1 MILFAWHLML
11 ISNLL
16 IRNCYNR
23 YGCNPSVEDSGG
35 VEWSCSEQ
43 LSPLCPAAV
52 QLIRAISRHAV
63 YHWII
68 KPISQLWGS
77 WILTLILSGKSAF
90 AFKTANSLP
99 KRPSTF
105 TNLINLLLH
114 LDDWQ
119 RSSLT
124 LYHIIW
130 RRLRKS
136 HLPVICLSYCEYCCP
151 SWTTQSALAWWGKG
165 KVGPLWMFGLI
176 K

>member
-43 LSPLCPAAV
+43 LSPLCPAAAR
-52 QLIRAISRHAV
+52 LIRAISRHAV

-105 TNLINLLLH
+105 TNLINLL
-114 LDDWQ
+114 
-119 RSSLT
+119 
-124 LYHIIW
+124 HITFGWLAKIF
-130 RRLRKS
+130 
-136 HLPVICLSYCEYCCP
+136 IDALSYNLKKVEKKPPACNMSLILWILLSKLNNP
-151 SWTTQSALAWWGKG
+151 VSA
-165 KVGPLWMFGLI
+165 GLVR
-176 K
+176 

>member
-1 MILFAWHLML
+1 ML

-43 LSPLCPAAV
+43 LSPLGPAAAR
-52 QLIRAISRHAV
+52 LIRAISRHAV

-68 KPISQLWGS
+68 KPISQHKGGLGFWHWYYPEKVPLPS
-77 WILTLILSGKSAF
+77 KLPTPYRKDLVLLRILSTFYYIWMIDKDLHWRFIIFGEDGEIV
-90 AFKTANSLP
+90 FKKP
-99 KRPSTF
+99 
-105 TNLINLLLH
+105 
-114 LDDWQ
+114 
-119 RSSLT
+119 
-124 LYHIIW
+124 
-130 RRLRKS
+130 
-136 HLPVICLSYCEYCCP
+136 PVICLSYCEYCCP
-151 SWTTQSALAWWGKG
+151 SWTTQSSLAWRGKG